1 MGYSLHNIGMV
12 HTNKGDY
19 KKAFSHLQKAVN
31 LQKEI
36 GALELETIT
45 LFALANKNIG
55 KEYDEKEILKLIK
68 KNEHNEDYLNYFLYQ
83 LLEDTTYLKTA
94 YTQVQEKASA
104 MEDALAA
111 KFLELKIPK
120 AIVEEWEKVK

>member
-1 MGYSLHNIGMV
+1 MV

-36 GALELETIT
+36 GALLLETVT

-55 KEYDEKEILKLIK
+55 KEYDEKEILELIK
-68 KNEHNEDYLNYFLYQ
+68 KKEHNEDYLNYFLYQ
-83 LLEDTTYLKTA
+83 LLEDKSYLESA
-94 YTQVQEKASA
+94 YNQVQEKASA
-104 MEDALAA
+104 MDEELKA
-111 KFLELKIPK
+111 KFLSYPIPK
-120 AIVEEWEKVK
+120 AIVEEGEKVK

>member
-1 MGYSLHNIGMV
+1 MHAE
-12 HTNKGDY
+12 KGDY

-68 KNEHNEDYLNYFLYQ
+68 KKEHKEDYLNYFLYQ
-83 LLEDTTYLKTA
+83 LLEDTSYLETA
-94 YTQVQEKASA
+94 YNQVQEKADNL
-104 MEDALAA
+104 EPDVAA
-111 KFLELKIPK
+111 KFLSYPIPA